1 MSPVLK
7 KYFSN
12 GFSKDFI
19 SIFLPEKTKILSVG
33 HQDVDA
39 KEGCQCPRSEL
50 RGGELSRGRFARGGV
65 FGVNCLGRIVRG

>member
-39 KEGCQCPRSEL
+39 KEGCQCPGVNCPGLNCRGGEL
-50 RGGELSRGRFARGGV
+50 SGGELSRG
-65 FGVNCLGRIVRG
+65 